1 MSVPLAMSL
10 SDPIWLLALAVIPL
24 LIALQ
29 LLAARRRSRYAVRF
43 PALGTLAA
51 IAPRG
56 AAWRRWLPVAL
67 ILAAF
72 VPLGVAMAKPER
84 TVAVPIE
91 KASVVLVTDTSNSMI
106 AEDVDP
112 NRLTA
117 AKNAA
122 KTFIDELP
130 KGLELGGVAYST
142 GPYDVIAP
150 TDDHSQV
157 RDLIDSLQP
166 DGATATGDALK
177 AALDSLSEQ
186 KGADGKRA
194 PAAIILLS
202 DGQTTAGSDPIAA
215 AQQAKKLHV
224 PIYTVALGTP
234 SGTIPGPGGSTVPVP
249 PDPVTLKRIADITGG
264 QSFSVNDSDA
274 LNGVYAK
281 LGSRIGS
288 RHETR
293 EMTAGFAAVGAALL
307 AAGLIAAVRFGA
319 RFP

>member
-1 MSVPLAMSL
+1 MSL
-10 SDPIWLLALAVIPL
+10 TDPLWLLVIAAIPL
-24 LIALQ
+24 LIGLQ
-29 LLAARRRSRYAVRF
+29 LLATRRRSRYAVRF

-51 IAPRG
+51 IAPRRT
-56 AAWRRWLPVAL
+56 AWRRWLPVVL

-72 VPLGVAMAKPER
+72 APLGVAMAKPEHK
-84 TVAVPIE
+84 VNVPIE
-91 KASVVLVTDTSNSMI
+91 KASVILVTDTSNSMI

-112 NRLTA
+112 DRLSA

-130 KGLELGGVAYST
+130 DGLELGGVAYST

-150 TDDHSQV
+150 TDDHGQV
-157 RDLIDSLQP
+157 RDMIDALQP
-166 DGATATGDALK
+166 DGATATGDALQ
-177 AALDSLSEQ
+177 AALDSLSKQ
-186 KGADGKRA
+186 KGADGKPA

-202 DGQTTAGSDPIAA
+202 DGQTTAGRDPIGVAEN
-215 AQQAKKLHV
+215 AKKQHV

-234 SGTIPGPGGSTVPVP
+234 SGTIPGPGGSAVPVP

-264 QSFSVNDSDA
+264 QAFSVDDADA

-288 RHETR
+288 KQETR
-293 EMTAGFAAVGAALL
+293 EMTAGFAAIGAVLL
-307 AAGLIAAVRFGA
+307 AAGLLAAVRFGP

>member
-1 MSVPLAMSL
+1 VVPFAVSL
-10 SDPIWLLALAVIPL
+10 TNPIWLLVLAAIPL
-24 LIALQ
+24 LIGLQ
-29 LLAARRRSRYAVRF
+29 LIATRRRSRYAVRF

-56 AAWRRWLPVAL
+56 ASWRRWLPVAL

-72 VPLGVAMAKPER
+72 IPLSVAMAKPQR
-84 TVAVPIE
+84 TVSVPIE
-91 KASVVLVTDTSNSMI
+91 KASVILVTDTSNSMI

-112 NRLTA
+112 DRLTA

-122 KTFIDELP
+122 NTFISELP
-130 KGLELGGVAYST
+130 DGLELGGVAYST

-150 TDDHSQV
+150 TDDHGEV
-157 RDLIDSLQP
+157 KNMIDSLQP
-166 DGATATGDALK
+166 DGATATGDALQ
-177 AALDSLSEQ
+177 AALDSLSKE
-186 KGADGKRA
+186 KGSDGKPA

-202 DGQTTAGSDPIAA
+202 DGQTTAGRDPIGVAEN
-215 AQQAKKLHV
+215 AKKQHV

-234 SGTIPGPGGSTVPVP
+234 SGTIPGPGGSSVPVP

-264 QSFSVNDSDA
+264 QSFTVDDADA

-288 RHETR
+288 KKETR
-293 EMTAGFAAVGAALL
+293 EMTAGFATIGAILL
-307 AAGLIAAVRFGA
+307 AAGLLAAVRFGP

>member
-1 MSVPLAMSL
+1 MSL
-10 SDPIWLLALAVIPL
+10 TDPIWLLVLLAIPL
-24 LIALQ
+24 LIGLQ
-29 LLAARRRSRYAVRF
+29 LLAVRRRSRYAVRF

-56 AAWRRWLPVAL
+56 TAWRRWLPIAL

-72 VPLGVAMAKPER
+72 APLGVAMAKPER
-84 TVAVPIE
+84 EVSVPIE
-91 KASVVLVTDTSNSMI
+91 KASVILVTDTSNSMI

-112 NRLTA
+112 DRLSA
-117 AKNAA
+117 AKSAA

-130 KGLELGGVAYST
+130 DGLELGGVAYST

-150 TDDHSQV
+150 TDDHGQV
-157 RDLIDSLQP
+157 KDMIEALQP
-166 DGATATGDALK
+166 DGATATGDALQ
-177 AALDSLSEQ
+177 AALDSLSKQ
-186 KGADGKRA
+186 KGADGKQA

-202 DGQTTAGSDPIAA
+202 DGQTTAGRDPIGVAEN
-215 AQQAKKLHV
+215 AKKQHV

-264 QSFSVNDSDA
+264 QAFTVDDADA

-288 RHETR
+288 KKETR
-293 EMTAGFAAVGAALL
+293 EMTSGFAALGAVLL
-307 AAGLIAAVRFGA
+307 AAGLIAAVRFGP

>member
-1 MSVPLAMSL
+1 MSL
-10 SDPIWLLALAVIPL
+10 SDPIWLLVLLAIPF
-24 LIALQ
+24 LIGLQ
-29 LLAARRRSRYAVRF
+29 LLAVRRRSRYAVRF

-67 ILAAF
+67 ILAALA
-72 VPLGVAMAKPER
+72 PLGVAMAKPQR
-84 TVAVPIE
+84 TVAVPVE
-91 KASVVLVTDTSNSMI
+91 KASVILVTDTSNSMI

-112 NRLTA
+112 DRLSA

-130 KGLELGGVAYST
+130 DGLELGGVAYST

-150 TDDHSQV
+150 TSDHGEV
-157 RDLIDSLQP
+157 KDLVESLQP
-166 DGATATGDALK
+166 DGATATGDALQ
-177 AALDSLSEQ
+177 AALDSLSKQ
-186 KGADGKRA
+186 KGSDGKRA

-202 DGQTTAGSDPIAA
+202 DGQTTAGRDPIGVAEK
-215 AQQAKKLHV
+215 AKKLRV

-234 SGTIPGPGGSTVPVP
+234 SGTIPGPGGSIVPVP

-264 QSFSVNDSDA
+264 QAFSVDDADA

-288 RHETR
+288 KHETR
-293 EMTAGFAAVGAALL
+293 EMTSGFAALGAVLL
-307 AAGLIAAVRFGA
+307 AAGLIAAVRFGP

>member
-1 MSVPLAMSL
+1 MAFAMSL
-10 SDPIWLLALAVIPL
+10 SDPTWLLILLAIPL
-24 LIALQ
+24 LIGLQ
-29 LLAARRRSRYAVRF
+29 LLAVRRRSRYAVRF

-56 AAWRRWLPVAL
+56 TAWRRWLPIAL

-72 VPLGVAMAKPER
+72 APLGVAMAKPER
-84 TVAVPIE
+84 EVAVPIE
-91 KASVVLVTDTSNSMI
+91 KASVILVTDTSNSMI

-112 NRLTA
+112 TRLDA
-117 AKNAA
+117 AKSAA
-122 KTFIDELP
+122 NTFIDELP
-130 KGLELGGVAYST
+130 DGLELGGVAYST

-150 TDDHSQV
+150 TDDHGEV
-157 RDLIDSLQP
+157 KRMIDSLQP
-166 DGATATGDALK
+166 DGATATGDALQ
-177 AALDSLSEQ
+177 AALDSLSKQ

-202 DGQTTAGSDPIAA
+202 DGQTTAGRDPIGVAEN
-215 AQQAKKLHV
+215 AKKLRV

-234 SGTIPGPGGSTVPVP
+234 SGTIPGPGGSSVPVP

-264 QSFSVNDSDA
+264 QSFTVDDADA
-274 LNGVYAK
+274 LDGVYAK

-288 RHETR
+288 KKETR
-293 EMTAGFAAVGAALL
+293 EMTSGFAALGAVLL
-307 AAGLIAAVRFGA
+307 AAGLVAAVRFGP